1 MKKILILSTLLFG
14 LLTTTISAKD
24 ATVINAEADAA
35 INKFYTKVEGG
46 QDFLSKVKGY
56 LVFPSVLKGGFWVG
70 GEYGEGV
77 LRSGGANQGYYST
90 TSGSLGLQI
99 GLQQRSVIIAF
110 VSQRAYDNFLAG
122 NGWEGGVGVTANAVT
137 LGATRDLSTL
147 SLENDTVTFVFDEVG
162 LMAGV
167 DAQVGKIEKIER

>member
-1 MKKILILSTLLFG
+1 MKKLFFLSTILILLSTATL
-14 LLTTTISAKD
+14 SAKD

-35 INKFYTKVEGG
+35 ITKFYTKVNGG
-46 QDFLSKVKGY
+46 QEFLSKVKGY
-56 LVFPSVLKGGFWVG
+56 LIFPTVLKGGFWVG

-90 TSGSLGLQI
+90 TSGSLGFQI
-99 GLQQRSVIIAF
+99 GLQQRSVIVAF
-110 VSQRAYDNFLAG
+110 ISQRAYDKFLAS
-122 NGWEGGVGVTANAVT
+122 NGWEGGIGATVNAVT

-147 SLENDTVTFVFDEVG
+147 SLESDSVTFVFDEVG

-167 DAQVGKIEKIER
+167 DAQLGKIEKIER

>member
-1 MKKILILSTLLFG
+1 MKKLFFLSAILISLSTATL
-14 LLTTTISAKD
+14 SAKD

-35 INKFYTKVEGG
+35 ITKFYATVDGG

-56 LVFPSVLKGGFWVG
+56 VIFPVVLKGGFWVG

-90 TSGSLGLQI
+90 TTGSLGLQI
-99 GLQQRSVIIAF
+99 GLQQKSVLIAF
-110 VSQRAYDNFLAG
+110 ISQRAYDNFLAST
-122 NGWEGGVGVTANAVT
+122 GWEGGVGVTANAAIW
-137 LGATRDLSTL
+137 GATRDLSTL
-147 SLENDTVTFVFDEVG
+147 SLESDSITFVFDEVG

-167 DAQVGKIEKIER
+167 DAQVGKIQKIER